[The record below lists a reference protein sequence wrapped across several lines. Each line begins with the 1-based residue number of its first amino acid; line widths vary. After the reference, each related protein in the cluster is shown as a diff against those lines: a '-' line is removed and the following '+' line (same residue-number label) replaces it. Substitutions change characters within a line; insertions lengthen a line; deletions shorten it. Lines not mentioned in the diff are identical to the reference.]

1 MDAQM
6 MERLSEEA
14 KLQTRTEGGL
24 KAELKSAVSLAVS
37 QLREKEYFPVTLPA
51 LVLLI
56 AVLVAALRKKKP
68 ILIPVFGFL
77 AAEGVLW
84 LALGFLGRLPE
95 RVAFSMHLVALLGLA
110 AVAYRLFTE
119 EQGGREAQKR
129 TATKGTRLVLV
140 LTALSLVWA
149 GFQWNAARSSNEE
162 KLSMD
167 ENYQLFKAACKDES
181 DSLYFIETY
190 MAEPVGGAAV
200 TADGD
205 FRLNRCLTLG
215 DWYTTSPLDQERLE
229 ALGIGNVEETLLTNS
244 NAYLVVRDTQ
254 DTGFLGT
261 YFAYKYPGSSLICR
275 DVKVIEERSYYLYQV
290 ELPEGEQ

>member
-1 MDAQM
+1 
-6 MERLSEEA
+6 
-14 KLQTRTEGGL
+14 
-24 KAELKSAVSLAVS
+24 
-37 QLREKEYFPVTLPA
+37 
-51 LVLLI
+51 
-56 AVLVAALRKKKP
+56 
-68 ILIPVFGFL
+68 
-77 AAEGVLW
+77 
-84 LALGFLGRLPE
+84 
-95 RVAFSMHLVALLGLA
+95 
-110 AVAYRLFTE
+110 
-119 EQGGREAQKR
+119 
-129 TATKGTRLVLV
+129 
-140 LTALSLVWA
+140 
-149 GFQWNAARSSNEE
+149 
-162 KLSMD
+162 
-167 ENYQLFKAACKDES
+167 
-181 DSLYFIETY
+181 